1 MAEFKEPGT
10 LGSTPGTTGTA
21 THSTE
26 AHSTNTSGIV
36 GKVKEQATAQL
47 SSQKDRATDGLG
59 SVAQAVRQTTQHLRD
74 NQNDT
79 VARYAEQAAEQ
90 IERFSERLRNKDI
103 GELMTDAQQLARRQ
117 PALFVGGAFA
127 IGLLGARF
135 LKSSSPESRS
145 SYGNYGTGGSGS
157 GGYGSA
163 GYGGERGAGGSSYG
177 YGNPGSTGGAGVSGY
192 GGGSGASGYGG
203 SQTSDIGLTG
213 TGLGTG
219 TTGSSTSGFGNTS
232 ESMRGSEGT
241 TTGTGSTENAYGNKV
256 TGSAGKASKTNKKT
270 DFPSTEGR

>member
-1 MAEFKEPGT
+1 MAEFKEPRT
-10 LGSTPGTTGTA
+10 LGSTPATTGTA

-26 AHSTNTSGIV
+26 TNSSNTSGIV

-79 VARYAEQAAEQ
+79 VARYAEQAADQ
-90 IERFSERLRNKDI
+90 IERFSERLRNKDV
-103 GELMTDAQQLARRQ
+103 GELMNDAQQLARRQ

-127 IGLLGARF
+127 IGLLSARF

-145 SYGNYGTGGSGS
+145 SYGNYGAG
-157 GGYGSA
+157 
-163 GYGGERGAGGSSYG
+163 GYGGERSYG
-177 YGNPGSTGGAGVSGY
+177 YGNTGYGSERGYGYGNPATSGVSGY
-192 GGGSGASGYGG
+192 AGGSGASGYSG

-219 TTGSSTSGFGNTS
+219 STTASTSGFGETS
-232 ESMRGSEGT
+232 GSMRGSEAT
-241 TTGTGSTENAYGNKV
+241 TTSRTGSTENAYGNKV
-256 TGSAGKASKTNKKT
+256 PGAAGKASRSSKKT
-270 DFPSTEGR
+270 DYPPTEGR